1 MVSSIDVA
9 KLAGVSQATVSRV
22 LNNPEKVNKPT
33 LDKVNAAI
41 RQLNYRPNAAAR
53 SLISRKSGVIAVV
66 SGPLDN
72 PDNADFSNYIIKHIQ
87 QIGLIVEIHI
97 QDPANPKTVFPAIQN
112 TQAEGIIFG
121 PVTIDEIEIAKLK
134 RTEIPLVFCGTDPL
148 VKEDSLSMDNRAAG
162 RIAADYIHSIS
173 PVTVGWL
180 GGDPSN
186 TVLKERYQGFLEVA
200 KQKNIEVLKAMAVGD
215 EMDAALSAM
224 FARKKRPTA
233 LVGATDVIAAY
244 AMDFLIDYGYSIPED
259 VSVLGIG
266 NSSFSSMNYVNLS
279 SIGLPA
285 NGDIYKQAVNRMAVL
300 LENDVAEDLTL
311 KKIKPLLF
319 ERKTTGFL
327 K

>member
-9 KLAGVSQATVSRV
+9 RLAGVSQATVSRV

-53 SLISRKSGVIAVV
+53 SLISRKSGVIAVI
-66 SGPLDN
+66 SGPLDD
-72 PDNADFSNYIIKHIQ
+72 PDNADFSNKVIMHIQ
-87 QIGLIVEIHI
+87 EKGFIAEIHI
-97 QDPANPKTVFPAIQN
+97 QDPASPKTIFPAIQN

-121 PVTIDEIEIAKLK
+121 PVIIDEIEIAKLK
-134 RTEIPLVFCGTDPL
+134 KTEIPLVFCGMDPL
-148 VKEDSLSMDNRAAG
+148 VKEDFVSMDSHAAG
-162 RIAADYIHSIS
+162 RIAADYISSLNH
-173 PVTVGWL
+173 VTVGWL
-180 GGDPSN
+180 GGDPSKAF
-186 TVLKERYQGFLEVA
+186 LQERYLAFLEVA
-200 KQKNIEVLKAMAVGD
+200 KQKNIDIVKAMAVGD

-233 LVGATDVIAAY
+233 LIGATDAIAAC

-266 NSSFSSMNYVNLS
+266 NSSLSSMNYVNLS

-285 NGDIYKQAVNRMAVL
+285 NEDIYKQAVNRMSVL
-300 LENDVAEDLTL
+300 LANKDSDNMIHL
-311 KKIKPLLF
+311 KIKPMLF
-319 ERKTTGFL
+319 ERKTTGFA
-327 K
+327 